1 MIASST
7 EVGDRQALRPLIV
20 LDRDGVINRDS
31 TSFIKSPD
39 EWISI
44 PGSPEAIAQLNN
56 AGFTVIV
63 ATNQSGIG
71 RGLFTLEDLE
81 KIHDKMNTVVTAAG
95 GHIEAIFFC
104 PHHPDENCDCRKPKT
119 GLLEQITR
127 QYECAAN
134 DLIIVGDSW
143 RDLQAAITFGATAIL
158 VRTGNG
164 RTTEQNL
171 PSDQSIEV
179 FDDLAAVAVQLT
191 A

>member
-1 MIASST
+1 MIASPTGAEDQKS
-7 EVGDRQALRPLIV
+7 LRPLIV

-31 TSFIKSPD
+31 TTFIKSPD
-39 EWISI
+39 EWVSLS
-44 PGSPEAIAQLNN
+44 GSPEAIAQLNN

-81 KIHDKMNTVVTAAG
+81 KIHDKMNAVVAAAG

-127 QYECAAN
+127 QYGCDAN
-134 DLIIVGDSW
+134 DLIIVGDSL
-143 RDLQAAITFGATAIL
+143 RDLQAALTFGATAIL

-171 PSDQSIEV
+171 PSEQSIEV
-179 FDDLAAVAVQLT
+179 FDDLAAVATKLT

>member
-1 MIASST
+1 MIVSST

-71 RGLFTLEDLE
+71 RGLLLSKTWRKFT
-81 KIHDKMNTVVTAAG
+81 I
-95 GHIEAIFFC
+95 
-104 PHHPDENCDCRKPKT
+104 R
-119 GLLEQITR
+119 
-127 QYECAAN
+127 
-134 DLIIVGDSW
+134 
-143 RDLQAAITFGATAIL
+143 
-158 VRTGNG
+158 
-164 RTTEQNL
+164 
-171 PSDQSIEV
+171 
-179 FDDLAAVAVQLT
+179 
-191 A
+191 